1 METEYT
7 NSVFLKDQAKFI
19 SDCST
24 AVFDPSITPEDEC
37 SSEASD
43 SEEEEVLD
51 ADHDIRMMTVNAFRS
66 ALKKHGVPLLE
77 YGKGMAR
84 NLRSLWVEVVLTGCK
99 LERRACATLCRSP
112 RGAGSQVSCTLH
124 RKVRLV
130 VLELKAIIDN
140 EPRFLLVKDETPESG
155 QKREGL
161 HAPISLTMFPDEE
174 PFGALI
180 RLMVLHLHLCSDLEK
195 QSLSVEDY
203 SVTEREQESVAYPGL
218 LTFYTTHKY
227 TVHVQDSTCRALECI
242 GLPSGCDFETSLDG
256 RIANGMTTSFSWVSL
271 SQFQEAV
278 EHWGDFAF

>member
-1 METEYT
+1 MGTHC
-7 NSVFLKDQAKFI
+7 VFLKDQGCI
-19 SDCST
+19 STCST
-24 AVFDPSITPEDEC
+24 AVFDQCKTQEDER

-43 SEEEEVLD
+43 SEEEVFD
-51 ADHDIRMMTVNAFRS
+51 ADHDIRMMTVNAFKS

-99 LERRACATLCRSP
+99 LERCASAILCRSP
-112 RGAGSQVSCTLH
+112 RGSGPQVTCTLH

-130 VLELKAIIDN
+130 VLELQAIIDG

-161 HAPISLTMFPDEE
+161 YAPISMTMFPDEE
-174 PFGALI
+174 PFGTLI
-180 RLMVLHLHLCSDLEK
+180 RLMVLHLHLCSNLEK
-195 QSLSVEDY
+195 QSLLVEDC
-203 SVTEREQESVAYPGL
+203 SVTECEQESVVYPGL
-218 LTFYTTHKY
+218 LTSYTIHKY
-227 TVHVQDSTCRALECI
+227 TVHVQDSNCPALECI

-271 SQFQEAV
+271 SEFQEAV
-278 EHWGDFAF
+278 KHSGNFAF